1 VFLLGGY
8 SDTQTN
14 KSRCEAFFV
23 RDCSFLYLFCW
34 ERPKRRFFWTDTQI
48 NTKKWPDPFVLIVL
62 FGFFVQIIPPRGM
75 SICHMYTN
83 TICPGFFLWREGPSS
98 SEDPLP
104 SRRHNS
110 SASLASS
117 VSLLPSPLVKF
128 FYRQRS
134 CFPALS
140 PMTSPLP
147 PDFLALPKKL
157 SLKLACTIVFLY
169 SGT

>member
-1 VFLLGGY
+1 MFLLGGY
-8 SDTQTN
+8 SDTQTH

-75 SICHMYTN
+75 SICHIYTN

-98 SEDPLP
+98 SEDP
-104 SRRHNS
+104 H
-110 SASLASS
+110 
-117 VSLLPSPLVKF
+117 
-128 FYRQRS
+128 
-134 CFPALS
+134 FPRDDTTLR
-140 PMTSPLP
+140 PPLP
-147 PDFLALPKKL
+147 PPSPSCHPLWSSFSTASAVASLPYLPWLPPSPPISWLFPKN
-157 SLKLACTIVFLY
+157 
-169 SGT
+169 